1 MKVVEIVK
9 IGSELLKIL
18 SKNEVM
24 LQDWKHVA
32 MYEQY
37 AHLRRQR
44 IKYREVIRLLS
55 EEYGVSRATVE
66 RVVKR
71 LGKEV
76 EK

>member
-24 LQDWKHVA
+24 LNDWRHVG

-37 AHLRRQR
+37 VHLRRQR
-44 IKYREVIRLLS
+44 MKYREVVRMLA

-71 LGKEV
+71 LGKDL
-76 EK
+76 KN